1 MISATAAVLIDA
13 AIDLPKRRSSR
24 LCFEWKNAAKIA
36 AHASGAQER
45 LEQLVKKVTEKE
57 DASVEQ
63 QHGASL
69 PRELIRH
76 LLRI

>member
-24 LCFEWKNAAKIA
+24 LCLRVEKRGEN
-36 AHASGAQER
+36 GRPRQGTQEG
-45 LEQLVKKVTEKE
+45 LEQLVKKVAEKE

-63 QHGASL
+63 QRGASL
-69 PRELIRH
+69 PCELIRH